1 MELLW
6 DGVSETL
13 VTLTLHDLTS
23 HLTMTSLEK
32 LFNVSMMIQHLV
44 YVDPLQ

>member
-6 DGVSETL
+6 DGVSKTL

-32 LFNVSMMIQHLV
+32 LFSVLMIQHLV
-44 YVDPLQ
+44 YVDSLQ